1 MNTIQQLPYQQWQA
15 EAAPPAAPAAAPAAP
30 AVAAADPAPAAPAA
44 APKPE
49 GSIVAPV
56 AEAAPSLDNV
66 KAFLTEKGAK
76 AEELAALDEAGL
88 RKKYDEAKAAPAK
101 TEAKDIEVKLPE
113 GITVDEKAMGEF
125 KEIMADDK
133 LSPTERAQKL
143 VDMHANALKQAA
155 QSPYDLWNRTQA
167 EWQATV
173 KADPEIGG
181 DKFDAMRATI
191 SKGITEIAGS
201 AEAAQKIFDAFAY
214 TGAGNQPEIIRAVF
228 RLCKPFTEGGP
239 IDGGKP
245 AAVDKAGKVLAALY
259 PSANQPT

>member
-1 MNTIQQLPYQQWQA
+1 MDTMQRLPYQQWQA
-15 EAAPPAAPAAAPAAP
+15 EAGAAAPAAGAAPAAAPAAP
-30 AVAAADPAPAAPAA
+30 AVAAADPAPAAP
-44 APKPE
+44 KPD
-49 GSIVAPV
+49 GSIVAQV
-56 AEAAPSLDNV
+56 ADAPPSLDDV
-66 KAFLTEKGAK
+66 KKFLTEKGSK
-76 AEELAALDEAGL
+76 AEDLAALDEAGL

-101 TEAKDIEVKLPE
+101 TEDIEVKLPE

-125 KEIMADDK
+125 KAIMADDK
-133 LSPTERAQKL
+133 LSPKERAQKL
-143 VDMHANALKQAA
+143 VDMHANALKAAA
-155 QSPYDLWNRTQA
+155 QGPYDLWNRTQA